1 MILCI
6 LSDHNEIELKVNS
19 KQISSNNL
27 NSQTLN
33 NTLLNEEWVKEKIK
47 IELRIFVIKRKQQHH
62 ITKPHRYIKNSSK
75 REVYS
80 PKNLHSKNEKPIKHV
95 EKNLTK
101 EIKHFY
107 NGNFKFLNKK
117 Y

>member
-47 IELRIFVIKRKQQHH
+47 IELRIFVIKRK
-62 ITKPHRYIKNSSK
+62 
-75 REVYS
+75 
-80 PKNLHSKNEKPIKHV
+80 
-95 EKNLTK
+95 
-101 EIKHFY
+101 
-107 NGNFKFLNKK
+107 
-117 Y
+117 